1 MSSQVLRIAK
11 GSLRWQQ
18 RKTKRVMVLNLFLSF
33 FLMGPAEQLLN
44 KSDGFIGSIPF
55 ITVAP
60 WLLFVPHSFEWVRK
74 DSPLL
79 YPSIGWRIRG
89 LRFHF
94 FQWTVNSDGK

>member
-1 MSSQVLRIAK
+1 MSSQVVRIAK

-55 ITVAP
+55 ITLGSSSFLTP
-60 WLLFVPHSFEWVRK
+60 LNGYEKPLLFFI
-74 DSPLL
+74 L
-79 YPSIGWRIRG
+79 
-89 LRFHF
+89 
-94 FQWTVNSDGK
+94 Q